1 MFQKYLKHPFRTE
14 HHIFVLVETFSMWQ
28 MMSAVKYYETP
39 CQHFLIQLYD
49 CNPNK
54 ITDFNICQRKGT
66 LNIDEMEIQGFY
78 MMLTVY
84 QFFC

>member
-1 MFQKYLKHPFRTE
+1 
-14 HHIFVLVETFSMWQ
+14 

-49 CNPNK
+49 CNPSK

-66 LNIDEMEIQGFY
+66 WNNDKMEIQGFY

-84 QFFC
+84 QLLLFLLIVKKNKKNIKVN